1 MKQSANK
8 KPAKS
13 CYNHIGGKLG
23 ELLMEQFVAKEWIAK
38 EASAD
43 KHFYITEKG
52 EREFANLGIDLSRIA
67 SA

>member
-38 EASAD
+38 EVSAD